1 MLVAQCIKVALEL
14 VDDVGDPLTSVD
26 HLFSIAPM
34 MEWTDRHC
42 RVFHRQLSPKARLY
56 TEMVTAQAVIHGNRD
71 RLLGFDPAEH
81 PVALQ
86 LGGSDPGLMAQ
97 AAGIGAQRGYDEINM
112 NVGCPSDRVREGR
125 FGACLFAEPDLVAAC
140 VAAMA
145 QAVDVP
151 VTVKTRI
158 AIDKMEGDEPLDC
171 FVDTVAAAGCRHF
184 IIHARKAWLTGLSP
198 KENRTIPPLDYD
210 RVYRL
215 KQRRPDLTIVLNGGI
230 ENLEIVDQALDRL
243 DGVMLGRAAYQDP
256 YVLAKI
262 QSHLFGGELLDRAQ
276 VVDSMGAYAQRQVEK
291 GTRLHSVV
299 RHMHG
304 LFQGQRGARAW
315 RRHLAENSHLPDAD
329 SKVLVQAF
337 AKVRDA
343 QKQPEFRAA

>member
-1 MLVAQCIKVALEL
+1 
-14 VDDVGDPLTSVD
+14 
-26 HLFSIAPM
+26 M

-42 RVFHRQLSPKARLY
+42 RVFHRQLAPDACLY
-56 TEMVTAQAVIHGNRD
+56 TEMVTAQAIIHGNRD
-71 RLLGFDPAEH
+71 RLLGFDLAEH

-97 AAGIGAQRGYDEINM
+97 AAHIGAEWGYDEINM

-125 FGACLFAEPDLVAAC
+125 FGACLFAEPELVAAC
-140 VAAMA
+140 VASMA

-158 AIDKMEGDEPLDC
+158 AIDEMEGDQPLDR
-171 FVDTVAAAGCRHF
+171 FVDIVASAGCRHF

-230 ENLEIVDQALDRL
+230 EDVDTVDRALQRL

-256 YVLAKI
+256 FILAKI
-262 QSHLFGGELLDRAQ
+262 QAQLFGGDLVDRALI
-276 VVDSMGAYAQRQVEK
+276 VERMAAYAQRQVEN
-291 GTRLHSVV
+291 GTRLHAVA

-315 RRHLAENSHLPDAD
+315 RRHLAENSHLPEAD
-329 SKVLVQAF
+329 SKTLLQAF
-337 AKVRDA
+337 AKIRKA
-343 QKQPEFRAA
+343 QNQPEFRAA